1 MTSTAQRSAPTT
13 EESRRRPQ
21 LSVVPAPSARPLGA
35 NMTAG
40 ASLYPAGLAPR
51 TRPARAADRRVQR
64 RWGIAALVAADTVMI
79 GIAMVIAFVVR
90 QVALGRAGDLSATVF
105 DAAGL
110 IGLGW
115 IAAIAISGAYATRL
129 VATGTKMFH
138 LIIQSSFAA
147 AGIVA
152 AGVYLLNIE
161 LSRVFFVVFFV
172 VGPILLL
179 LERYAARKIL
189 GHIRR
194 SGRFRTTVIAVG
206 PLSHV
211 DGIARVLGREGWL
224 GYDVIGALTPEGDP
238 RRRSAQDIPVLGHE
252 EDLLEIIHREQPGVL
267 LFTAGAT
274 GTAEQF
280 RRTAWKLED
289 HAIDVIVA
297 PAMTDIAPDRVE
309 LRPVAGLPLVHMD
322 RPRAQDSLRWTKRA
336 FDVVASGLGLL
347 LIAPLMLVI
356 AGIVKVHDGGPVLF
370 RQQRVGRNGETF
382 EFLKFRSMVT
392 NAEEVLEE
400 IRRTGAQDKGNDILF
415 KMRHDPRVTGPGRIL
430 RRYSLDELPQLIN
443 VLRGDMSLVGPRP
456 ALPHEVRAYDEDAH
470 RRLSVRPGITGLWQV
485 SGRSELSWDETVRL
499 DLYYVDNW
507 SFMQDAQILFR
518 TGRAVVASR
527 GAY

>member
-1 MTSTAQRSAPTT
+1 MSSTMTRVESAP
-13 EESRRRPQ
+13 S
-21 LSVVPAPSARPLGA
+21 SSADETDR
-35 NMTAG
+35 
-40 ASLYPAGLAPR
+40 SELAPR
-51 TRPARAADRRVQR
+51 RPARARQRRTQR
-64 RWGIAALVAADTVMI
+64 RWGIAGLVVADTLMI
-79 GIAMVIAFVVR
+79 ATAMLIAFIVR
-90 QVALGRAGDLSATVF
+90 QLFLGRAADLQANVLDSA
-105 DAAGL
+105 AL
-110 IGLGW
+110 IAVGW
-115 IAAIAISGAYATRL
+115 IAAIALSGAYSARL
-129 VATGTKMFH
+129 LATGTKMFH
-138 LIIQSSFAA
+138 LIGQASFAA

-152 AGVYLLNIE
+152 VGVFLLNIE
-161 LSRVFFVVFFV
+161 LSRVFYVVFFL
-172 VGPILLL
+172 VGPLLL
-179 LERYAARKIL
+179 LIERYAARKIL
-189 GHIRR
+189 GRIRR
-194 SGRFRTTVIAVG
+194 GGRFRTTVIAVG

-211 DGIARVLGREGWL
+211 DGIARTLQRESWL
-224 GYDVIGALTPEGDP
+224 GYDVIGAITPDGDP
-238 RRRSAQDIPVLGHE
+238 RTRTVNDIPVLGHE
-252 EDLLEIIHREQPGVL
+252 DDLLEILHCEQPGVL

-322 RPRAQDSLRWTKRA
+322 RPRAQDSLRWTKRL
-336 FDVVASGLGLL
+336 FDVAASALGLVLISPL
-347 LIAPLMLVI
+347 LAVI
-356 AGIVKVHDGGPVLF
+356 AVIVKVHDGGPILF
-370 RQQRVGRNGETF
+370 RQQRVGRGGETF

-392 NAEEVLEE
+392 NAEEVLDEL
-400 IRRTGAQDKGNDILF
+400 RREGGQDKGNAILF
-415 KMRHDPRVTGPGRIL
+415 KMREDPRITRPGKIL

-470 RRLSVRPGITGLWQV
+470 RRLTVRPGITGLWQV
-485 SGRSELSWDETVRL
+485 SGRSELSWSETVRL

-518 TGRAVVASR
+518 TLRAVVASD